1 MRFFLQKQSKKFLSC
16 SSSNSR
22 QNKIIVATP
31 QQKGG
36 QVMALKTSEAGI
48 NLIKRFEGLRKTAYL
63 CPSGI
68 WTIGYG
74 HTRGV
79 RKGNIITEEQATAFL
94 IEDVQIVESAVN
106 SINATYNYNFNQNEF
121 DALVSFGFNCGKT
134 NLLRLVANGTRTIK
148 EIADAL
154 LLYNKSNGKTLQGLI
169 NRRKAEQALFLREV
183 TKTEVQPIKE
193 ILYRVKPNYNI
204 RIDPSINA
212 RVIGNSGQGMLVTVK
227 GKSGSWVLCEKG
239 YISEDG
245 FYDNFTV

>member
-1 MRFFLQKQSKKFLSC
+1 
-16 SSSNSR
+16 
-22 QNKIIVATP
+22 
-31 QQKGG
+31 
-36 QVMALKTSEAGI
+36 MALKTSEKGM

-79 RKGNIITEEQATAFL
+79 RKGDIITEEQATAFL
-94 IEDVQIVESAVN
+94 IEDVQIVESTVN

-134 NLLRLVANGTRTIK
+134 NLLRLVANGTRTVK
-148 EIADAL
+148 EISDAL
-154 LLYNKSNGKTLQGLI
+154 LLYNKSNGKTLQGLV

-183 TKTEVQPIKE
+183 TKTEVQAIKE

-204 RIDPSINA
+204 RVEPSINA
-212 RVIGNSGQGMLVTVK
+212 RVIGNSGQGMLVTIK
-227 GKSGSWVLCEKG
+227 GKCGTWVLCEKG